1 MSVESVGRR
10 GWLSW
15 CVSVSAVG
23 ACVLSLPLQA
33 EVFRCQQPDGSWL
46 FTDAACPSGSVS
58 SVVTLQENT
67 ALDTRE
73 LHSQMAT
80 WRAEDARR
88 PERAGNGAILIED
101 SATRERNARVSKDLT
116 TPKQKR
122 KNKRRK
128 GKGKRTAE

>member
-1 MSVESVGRR
+1 MSRESVGRR

-23 ACVLSLPLQA
+23 ACVLALPLQA
-33 EVFRCQQPDGSWL
+33 EVFRCQQPDGGWL

-58 SVVTLQENT
+58 SVVALQENT
-67 ALDTRE
+67 ALDTQV
-73 LHSQMAT
+73 LHSQMAA

-88 PERAGNGAILIED
+88 PVRAGNGAILIED
-101 SATRERNARVSKDLT
+101 SATRERNARVGKDLA

-122 KNKRRK
+122 KNKRHKRK
-128 GKGKRTAE
+128 RAVK